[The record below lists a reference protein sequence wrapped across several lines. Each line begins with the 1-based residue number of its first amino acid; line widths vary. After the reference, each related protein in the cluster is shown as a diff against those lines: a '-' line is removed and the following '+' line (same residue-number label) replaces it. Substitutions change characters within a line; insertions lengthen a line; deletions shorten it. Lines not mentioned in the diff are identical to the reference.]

1 MTQPTHSNQ
10 IEYEVWG
17 KYALFTDPI
26 TRVGGEK
33 CSYHIPT
40 YESIKGI
47 TESIYWKP
55 VFTWVVD
62 EIRVMRPIRTEAKNM
77 KPINIDGI
85 YSAHRDPSKK
95 KQTPFNTLATYTY
108 LADVRY
114 QVRAHFEWNLL
125 REDLKSDRIA
135 PKHLEIAQRMIR
147 KGGRRDIFLGTR
159 ECQGYVEPCIFGEGE
174 GQHQQHGELSYGNMF
189 HGFDYPDITG
199 QNELVARFWN
209 AKIGAGSIIR
219 FPRADDQSLT
229 RRILRDM
236 KPNPPASVGLNE
248 PNNQLS

>member
-1 MTQPTHSNQ
+1 MNQQIHSTQ

-17 KYALFTDPI
+17 RYALFTDPI

-40 YESIKGI
+40 YEAIKGI

-55 VFTWVVD
+55 VFIWVID
-62 EIRVMRPIRTEAKNM
+62 EVRVMRPIRTESKNM
-77 KPINIDGI
+77 KPIDISGG
-85 YSAHRDPSKK
+85 
-95 KQTPFNTLATYTY
+95 NTLATYTY

-114 QVRAHFEWNLL
+114 QVRAHLEWNLL
-125 REDLKSDRIA
+125 RGDLSSDRIA

-159 ECQGYVEPCIFGEGE
+159 ECQGYVEPVTFGEGE
-174 GQHQQHGELSYGNMF
+174 SQHLQHGELSYGNMF
-189 HGFDYPDITG
+189 HGFDYPDTIG
-199 QNELVARFWN
+199 HNELIARFWN
-209 AKIGAGSIIR
+209 ARIGADSIIR
-219 FPRADDQSLT
+219 FPRPDDAILI
-229 RRILRDM
+229 RRTLRYM

-248 PNNQLS
+248 PNEQFV

>member
-1 MTQPTHSNQ
+1 MSQQIHSTQ

-17 KYALFTDPI
+17 KHALFTDPI

-40 YESIKGI
+40 YEAIKGI

-55 VFTWVVD
+55 VFTWCVD
-62 EIRVMRPIRTEAKNM
+62 EIRVMRPIRTEAKNI
-77 KPINIDGI
+77 KPINISGG
-85 YSAHRDPSKK
+85 
-95 KQTPFNTLATYTY
+95 NTLATYTY
-108 LADVRY
+108 LSDVRY
-114 QVRAHFEWNLL
+114 QVRAHFEWNPL
-125 REDLKSDRIA
+125 RDDLKSDRIA

-159 ECQGYVEPCIFGEGE
+159 ECQGYVEPCI
-174 GQHQQHGELSYGNMF
+174 LF
-189 HGFDYPDITG
+189 HGFDYPDTTG

-209 AKIGAGSIIR
+209 AKIGADSIIR
-219 FPRADDQSLT
+219 FPRPDDQSLT

>member
-1 MTQPTHSNQ
+1 MNQQLHSTQ

-40 YESIKGI
+40 YEAIKGI

-55 VFTWVVD
+55 VLIWVID

-77 KPINIDGI
+77 KPINISGG
-85 YSAHRDPSKK
+85 
-95 KQTPFNTLATYTY
+95 NTLATYTY
-108 LADVRY
+108 LADIRY
-114 QVRAHFEWNLL
+114 QVRAHFEWNSQ
-125 REDLKSDRIA
+125 REDLRSDRIA

-159 ECQGYVEPCIFGEGE
+159 ECQGYVEPTIFGEGDSE
-174 GQHQQHGELSYGNMF
+174 HQQHGELSYGNMF
-189 HGFDYPDITG
+189 HGFDYPDTTG
-199 QNELVARFWN
+199 RNELVARFWN
-209 AKIGAGSIIR
+209 AKIETGSIIR
-219 FPRADDQSLT
+219 FPHPDDPNLI
-229 RRILRDM
+229 RRTLRDM

-248 PNNQLS
+248 PIEQIT

>member
-1 MTQPTHSNQ
+1 MNQPIHSTQ

-17 KYALFTDPI
+17 RYALFTDPI

-40 YESIKGI
+40 YEAIKGI

-55 VFTWVVD
+55 VFTWVID
-62 EIRVMRPIRTEAKNM
+62 EIRVMRPIRTEAKNI
-77 KPINIDGI
+77 KPINISGG
-85 YSAHRDPSKK
+85 
-95 KQTPFNTLATYTY
+95 NTLATYTY
-108 LADVRY
+108 LSDVRY
-114 QVRAHFEWNLL
+114 QVRTHFEWNPL
-125 REDLKSDRIA
+125 RDDLKSDRIA
-135 PKHLEIAQRMIR
+135 PKHLEIAKRMVR

-174 GQHQQHGELSYGNMF
+174 SQHLQHGELSYGNMF

-209 AKIGAGSIIR
+209 AKIGADSIIR
-219 FPRADDQSLT
+219 FPRPDDQNLT
-229 RRILRDM
+229 RRSLRDM

>member
-1 MTQPTHSNQ
+1 MNQQLHSTQ

-40 YESIKGI
+40 YEAIKGI

-55 VFTWVVD
+55 VFIWVID
-62 EIRVMRPIRTEAKNM
+62 EIRIMRPIRTEAKNI
-77 KPINIDGI
+77 KPINISGG
-85 YSAHRDPSKK
+85 
-95 KQTPFNTLATYTY
+95 NTLATYTY

-114 QVRAHFEWNLL
+114 QVRAHFEWNPQ
-125 REDLKSDRIA
+125 RDDLSSDRIA

-159 ECQGYVEPCIFGEGE
+159 ECQGYVEPAAYGEGE
-174 GQHQQHGELSYGNMF
+174 SEHQQYGELSYGTMF
-189 HGFDYPDITG
+189 HGFDYPDTTG
-199 QNELVARFWN
+199 RTELVARFWN
-209 AKIGAGSIIR
+209 AKIDAGSIIR
-219 FPRADDQSLT
+219 FPRPDDPNLI
-229 RRILRDM
+229 RRTLRDM

-248 PNNQLS
+248 PIEQLS

>member
-1 MTQPTHSNQ
+1 MNQSIHNTQ

-40 YESIKGI
+40 YEAIKGI

-55 VFTWVVD
+55 VFTWVID
-62 EIRVMRPIRTEAKNM
+62 EIRIMRSIRTEAKNI
-77 KPINIDGI
+77 KPINISGG
-85 YSAHRDPSKK
+85 
-95 KQTPFNTLATYTY
+95 NTLATYTY
-108 LADVRY
+108 LADIRY
-114 QVRAHFEWNLL
+114 QVKAHFEWNLL
-125 REDLKSDRIA
+125 RDDLKSDRVA

-159 ECQGYVEPCIFGEGE
+159 ECQGYVEPATFGEGASE
-174 GQHQQHGELSYGNMF
+174 HHQLGELSYGNMF

-199 QNELVARFWN
+199 QNELVARFWS
-209 AKIGAGSIIR
+209 AKIGADSIIR
-219 FPRADDQSLT
+219 FPRADDQTLT

-236 KPNPPASVGLNE
+236 KPNPPASVGFDE
-248 PNNQLS
+248 PNQQLS

>member
-1 MTQPTHSNQ
+1 MNQPIHSTQ

-40 YESIKGI
+40 YEAIKGI

-55 VFTWVVD
+55 VFTWHVD
-62 EIRVMRPIRTEAKNM
+62 EIRVMRPIRTEAKNI
-77 KPINIDGI
+77 KPINISGG
-85 YSAHRDPSKK
+85 
-95 KQTPFNTLATYTY
+95 NTLATYTY
-108 LADVRY
+108 LSDVRY
-114 QVRAHFEWNLL
+114 QVRAHFEWNPL
-125 REDLKSDRIA
+125 RDDLKSDRVA
-135 PKHLEIAQRMIR
+135 SKHLEIAQRMIR

-189 HGFDYPDITG
+189 HGFDYPDTTG

-209 AKIGAGSIIR
+209 AKIGAESIIR
-219 FPRADDQSLT
+219 FPRPDDQSLT